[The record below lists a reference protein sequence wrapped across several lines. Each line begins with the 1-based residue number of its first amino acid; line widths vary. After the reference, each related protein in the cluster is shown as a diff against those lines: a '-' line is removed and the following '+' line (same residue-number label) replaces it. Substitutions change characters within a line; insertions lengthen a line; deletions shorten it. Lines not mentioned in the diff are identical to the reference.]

1 MTMATLSLRFNSTLD
16 RRQIYPKAQVHRFWW
31 DRTCRADK
39 SLCSMGRSVCSD
51 EFRHC
56 LHNLYSHIQMVHKQL
71 VNRFQLQPRPCRN
84 GTRPHIY
91 TNTSTRIIKADS
103 HLSCSRWQMLLL
115 WKFGDLLYSSQKHL
129 LYYTFLSVG
138 HSLTIVTGVYF
149 GTDGVLHRECSFLS
163 FSLSMRCSL
172 SPRLTFSEQLNHS
185 RVAPPRLS
193 QLV

>member
-1 MTMATLSLRFNSTLD
+1 MSSDTVYTICIHTSRWFTSSSLTVSNCSPGRVV
-16 RRQIYPKAQVHRFWW
+16 RARG
-31 DRTCRADK
+31 RTYTHT
-39 SLCSMGRSVCSD
+39 S
-51 EFRHC
+51 
-56 LHNLYSHIQMVHKQL
+56 I
-71 VNRFQLQPRPCRN
+71 RN
-84 GTRPHIY
+84 
-91 TNTSTRIIKADS
+91 IKADS
-103 HLSCSRWQMLLL
+103 HLSRSRWLILLL
-115 WKFGDLLYSSQKHL
+115 RKFGDLLYSSQKHL

-149 GTDGVLHRECSFLS
+149 GTDGVLHRERSFLS